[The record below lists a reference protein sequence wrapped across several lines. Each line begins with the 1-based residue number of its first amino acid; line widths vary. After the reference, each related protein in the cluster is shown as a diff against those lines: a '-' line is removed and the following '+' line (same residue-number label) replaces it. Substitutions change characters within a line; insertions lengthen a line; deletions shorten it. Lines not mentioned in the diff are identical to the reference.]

1 TETTAEELDVI
12 QQLKN
17 LEVSTENKAAI
28 SDGLDALDEEINLI
42 DTTENINAL
51 IPKLRQILSEDYF
64 QISSVFDF
72 EGTSFATLK
81 ITHPLIPLNQNPG
94 PDPVAISQEIERE
107 HQDFIGNSTFF
118 STEEVPGSEN
128 SPVLND
134 LMLDLLKSL
143 NINVLDASK
152 DEKEIKEA
160 FNELYQDLILQPGGQ
175 DRIFAFTKLATQQG
189 QFLGQVVLNQHYNT
203 VNLYEEAGHL
213 LVY

>member
-1 TETTAEELDVI
+1 MIPCVNKSFKTNPNQEKSDWEMMVDAFGEDGANEAFVNNGFGLLSPDELPSSEKKEDIKTETTAEELDVI

-81 ITHPLIPLNQNPG
+81 ITHPLIPLNQNPV

-118 STEEVPGSEN
+118 STAEVP
-128 SPVLND
+128 
-134 LMLDLLKSL
+134 
-143 NINVLDASK
+143 
-152 DEKEIKEA
+152 
-160 FNELYQDLILQPGGQ
+160 
-175 DRIFAFTKLATQQG
+175 
-189 QFLGQVVLNQHYNT
+189 
-203 VNLYEEAGHL
+203 
-213 LVY
+213 